1 MTLYKYIQRHKH
13 ILGFC
18 DRASWANCEVR
29 EKTNKMQQLD
39 VYYQHFLNMFRSS
52 LCPSSGE
59 QRPCVTARGV
69 LRWFC
74 CMWLVVVVGRCVVGC
89 EHCEGYCSTVLR
101 CGVRAVWRLLFDCAV
116 LWGVS
121 TVKVTVPLCCVVGCE
136 QCEGY
141 CSTATNHI
149 QQNQRST
156 PRAVTHV
163 FVLLKMGIMMPET
176 CWECVDNKYL
186 TVASCWFSLSLHTN
200 IHIVSRTIPKREFHY
215 KNPQK
220 VIKKKRTR
228 RKKTN
233 HIESFT
239 D

>member
-1 MTLYKYIQRHKH
+1 MI
-13 ILGFC
+13 
-18 DRASWANCEVR
+18 RA
-29 EKTNKMQQLD
+29 
-39 VYYQHFLNMFRSS
+39 S

-59 QRPCVTARGV
+59 LDVCYCMCCAALV
-69 LRWFC
+69 L
-74 CMWLVVVVGRCVVGC
+74 LDVVGSGFGALRCGC
-89 EHCEGYCSTVLR
+89 EHCEGYCSTVLCCR
-101 CGVRAVWRLLFDCAV
+101 VRAVWRLLFDCAV